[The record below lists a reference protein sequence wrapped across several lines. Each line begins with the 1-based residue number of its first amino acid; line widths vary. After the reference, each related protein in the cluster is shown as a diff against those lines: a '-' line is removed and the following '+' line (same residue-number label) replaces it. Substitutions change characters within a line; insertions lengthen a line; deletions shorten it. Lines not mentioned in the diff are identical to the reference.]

1 MPPVE
6 RYLHSRSELQQAR
19 NGETD
24 FSPLNDRRDERWS
37 TVRPLDGKSH
47 VLARR
52 VLYVH
57 VASAILAAD
66 EPSHWQRHALERVDR
81 QRDGHALT

>member
-6 RYLHSRSELQQAR
+6 RYLHSRGELQQVR

-24 FSPLNDRRDERWS
+24 CPPLNDRWDEGWS
-37 TVRPLDGKSH
+37 AVRPLQRQPH
-47 VLARR
+47 VLAGR

-57 VASAILAAD
+57 VAPAILAAD
-66 EPSHWQRHALERVDR
+66 EPSDRQCHSLEGVDR